1 MPTTTL
7 RRAQIQDQPQRWTE
21 LTGKINPEKPGTT
34 EDATQIICKGYFP
47 EEELRDWRITAQNLR
62 SNWFPEEEL
71 RDWRITGEDLRSNWA
86 EAHGITNASRRA
98 WAQLPEAIEEDLKRI
113 SSLPAGWDGRSRSAV
128 PALTMERTRY
138 FLRLA
143 YSWSGS
149 GLPEPFIGPGPDGR
163 VVLEWETENGKEL
176 IVDVPKAPEAPIR
189 FLLVE
194 PTETGEELQIESEFS
209 DKWSTQAI
217 VTRLMAKPPTAN
229 S

>member
-1 MPTTTL
+1 MTTPTL
-7 RRAQIQDQPQRWTE
+7 RRPQPQRWTE
-21 LTGKINPEKPGTT
+21 LNRTSDSDEPSAAEG
-34 EDATQIICKGYFP
+34 ATQLIWKIYLS
-47 EEELRDWRITAQNLR
+47 EEELRDGR
-62 SNWFPEEEL
+62 F
-71 RDWRITGEDLRSNWA
+71 TGEDLASNWA
-86 EAHGITNASRRA
+86 QAIERTNAS
-98 WAQLPEAIEEDLKRI
+98 WQVWTQLPEAIEEDLKRI

-128 PALTMERTRY
+128 APFTMERTRY

-143 YSWSGS
+143 YSWSRS

-163 VVLEWETENGKEL
+163 IVLEWEAENGKEL
-176 IVDVPKAPEAPIR
+176 IVDVPNAREAPIR

>member
-7 RRAQIQDQPQRWTE
+7 QRAQIQDQPQRWTE
-21 LTGKINPEKPGTT
+21 LTWTADPEEPGPGTT
-34 EDATQIICKGYFP
+34 EDAKQIMWKVYFP
-47 EEELRDWRITAQNLR
+47 EDELHDGRVTGEELT
-62 SNWFPEEEL
+62 
-71 RDWRITGEDLRSNWA
+71 SNWA
-86 EAHGITNASRRA
+86 EAIERTNASRRV

-143 YSWSGS
+143 YSSSGS

-176 IVDVPKAPEAPIR
+176 LVDVPKAPEAPIR

-217 VTRLMAKPPTAN
+217 VTRFMAKPPTAN